1 MSVTSVKPQKISCIA
16 FQKGFCI
23 YLAVVQKCLYFTK
36 EKEKRKKT
44 KYIITNVTGEMCSE
58 NAAS

>member
-16 FQKGFCI
+16 FHKGFCI

-36 EKEKRKKT
+36 EKEKGTGVLTT
-44 KYIITNVTGEMCSE
+44 KYNTIDHLNQRLHIL
-58 NAAS
+58 